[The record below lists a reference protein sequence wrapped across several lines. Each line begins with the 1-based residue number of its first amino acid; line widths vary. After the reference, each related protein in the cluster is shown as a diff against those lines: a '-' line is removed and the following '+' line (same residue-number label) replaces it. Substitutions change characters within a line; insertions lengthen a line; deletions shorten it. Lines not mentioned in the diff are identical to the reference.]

1 METAHPILDERCG
14 RFRILFSI
22 ATTDE
27 RRSFSISPML
37 PFKVIYHP
45 LYDLDLGRHV
55 FPSEKFKL
63 IHDALLA
70 EGIADASDFLQ
81 PEPAPDEDILRVHT
95 PAYVNKLQTD
105 SLTLSDRMKLEIPLS
120 ESTRIGFWLAAGGST
135 LAGQKALEDGFA
147 ANLSGGFH
155 HAYPGHGEG
164 FCMIHDVG
172 VAIRSLQA
180 AGKIRTAMTVDTDV
194 HHGNG
199 TAAIFGDDDSV
210 FTLSI
215 HQENNYPMPKPP
227 SDEDIGLEDG
237 TRDREYLDALE
248 AGVLRA
254 LKKMTPDIIF
264 YVGGADPYR
273 EDQLG
278 GLALSIEG
286 LQNRDRLVFE
296 QARRKGIP
304 VASTLAGGYARR
316 VADTV
321 RIHVNTI
328 TAARDVLQQ
337 QSSAGNA

>member
-1 METAHPILDERCG
+1 
-14 RFRILFSI
+14 
-22 ATTDE
+22 
-27 RRSFSISPML
+27 ML

-45 LYDLDLGRHV
+45 QYDLDLGTHV
-55 FPSEKFKL
+55 FPSEKFRL
-63 IHDALLA
+63 IRDALLA
-70 EGIADASDFLQ
+70 DGIAEASDFLQ

-105 SLTLSDRMKLEIPLS
+105 SLTLSERMKLEIPLS
-120 ESTRIGFWLAAGGST
+120 ESTRMGFWLAAGGTT
-135 LAGQKALEDGFA
+135 LAGRKALEDGFA

-199 TAAIFGDDDSV
+199 TAAIFADDDSV

-237 TRDREYLDALE
+237 TRDLEYLDALE
-248 AGVLRA
+248 KGFLQA
-254 LKKMTPDIIF
+254 LQKMTPDLIF
-264 YVGGADPYR
+264 YVGGADPYC

-278 GLALSIEG
+278 GLALTIEG
-286 LQNRDRLVFE
+286 LQKRDRLVF
-296 QARRKGIP
+296 QHARERGIP

-328 TAARDVLQQ
+328 VAARDIALQK
-337 QSSAGNA
+337 SFTGKK

>member
-1 METAHPILDERCG
+1 M
-14 RFRILFSI
+14 S
-22 ATTDE
+22 
-27 RRSFSISPML
+27 SML

-45 LYDLDLGRHV
+45 QYDLELGPHV
-55 FPSEKFKL
+55 FPSQKFRM
-63 IHDALLA
+63 IHDTLLA
-70 EGIADASDFLQ
+70 EGIAEPADFLL

-95 PAYVNKLQTD
+95 AAYVAKLRTD
-105 SLTLSDRMKLEIPLS
+105 SLTLSERMKLEIPLS
-120 ESTRIGFWLAAGGST
+120 ESTRAAFWLAAGGST
-135 LAGQKALEDGFA
+135 LAGRRALEDGFA

-180 AGKIRTAMTVDTDV
+180 GGKIRTAMTVDTDV

-199 TAAIFGDDDSV
+199 TAAMFADDDSV

-237 TRDREYLDALE
+237 TRDPEYLDALE
-248 AGVLRA
+248 KGLLRA
-254 LKKMTPDIIF
+254 LKKMTPDLIF

-278 GLALSIEG
+278 GLALTIEG
-286 LQNRDRLVFE
+286 LQKRDRLVFE
-296 QARRKGIP
+296 HARRRGIP
-304 VASTLAGGYARR
+304 VATTLAGGYSRR
-316 VADTV
+316 VDDTV

-328 TAARDVLQQ
+328 IAGRDVILQK
-337 QSSAGNA
+337 SAAANK